1 LSVDEFLKRA
11 EVLAG
16 RFAERAAEYDRTAGF
31 PKEDVDDLR
40 AEGFL
45 GLLVPSSL
53 GGAGAGFRDY
63 VGVAMTLARGSPA
76 TALLYNMHA
85 AVTGGLAGIPEAL
98 ALALGAPPTF
108 FEVRDRVL
116 RAAAE
121 GSMYGVAITEPEAGS
136 RLSAMRTTYEPSGDR
151 YRIRGFKSVVSGAGY
166 LDAYLVAARAAES
179 GGEEPVVSYFLVPA
193 GDGLM
198 VEETWDP
205 LGMRATISNGLHLDV
220 RVGADALIGGVE
232 GLVLPLAYTM
242 PQWLVASYAAVYVG
256 VGQGAIE
263 EAVRYMSERV
273 VAGERGGLGRL
284 PSVRARLGRADAE
297 IEGARLAVE
306 EAARLVDERPGEPDT
321 NRAIFR
327 AKLLAGDAAMRVA
340 SSLTEACG
348 LGALQRGQPLERL
361 LRDGRMGALMPPSS
375 DVCAAY
381 LGVSA
386 LGLDPMTSQDPRPW

>member
-1 LSVDEFLKRA
+1 VKDILKRA
-11 EVLAG
+11 DRLSP
-16 RFAERAAEYDRTAGF
+16 RFAERAAEYDRTAEF
-31 PKEDVDDLR
+31 PKADVDDLR

-45 GLLVPSSL
+45 GLLVPQSL
-53 GGAGAGFRDY
+53 GGAGAGFEDY
-63 VGVAMTLARGSPA
+63 VRVAMVLARGSPA

-116 RAAAE
+116 RAAVD

-136 RLSAMRTTYEPSGDR
+136 RLSAMRTTYEPSDGF
-151 YRIRGFKSVVSGAGY
+151 RIRGFKSVVSGAGY

-179 GGEEPVVSYFLVPA
+179 DGEDPVVSYFLVPA
-193 GDGLM
+193 TDGLM
-198 VEETWDP
+198 VDETWDP
-205 LGMRATISNGLHLDV
+205 LGMRATISNGLHVDV
-220 RVGADALIGGVE
+220 EVSADALIGGVE

-256 VGQGAIE
+256 VAQGALE
-263 EAVRYMSERV
+263 EAVRYLGGRV
-273 VAGERGGLGRL
+273 VAGERGGLTRL
-284 PSVRARLGRADAE
+284 PAVRARLGRADAE

-306 EAARLVDERPGEPDT
+306 EAARLVDQHPGEPET

-327 AKLLAGDAAMRVA
+327 AKLLAGDAAMRVTA
-340 SSLTEACG
+340 SLTEACG
-348 LGALQRGQPLERL
+348 LGALQRGEALERIF
-361 LRDGRMGALMPPSS
+361 RDARMGALMPPSS
-375 DVCAAY
+375 DVCASY
-381 LGVSA
+381 LGVTA

>member
-1 LSVDEFLKRA
+1 VEDFLKRA
-11 EVLAG
+11 DELAG

-45 GLLVPSSL
+45 GLLVPASL

-63 VGVAMTLARGSPA
+63 VRVAMTLARGSPA

-136 RLSAMRTTYEPSGDR
+136 RLSAMRTTYEPSDGGF
-151 YRIRGFKSVVSGAGY
+151 RIRGFKSVVSGAGY
-166 LDAYLVAARAAES
+166 LDAFLVAARAPES
-179 GGEEPVVSYFLVPA
+179 GGEDPVVSYFLVPA
-193 GDGLM
+193 SDGLM

-220 RVGADALIGGVE
+220 EVSADALIGGVE

-263 EAVRYMSERV
+263 EAVRYLSSRV

-284 PSVRARLGRADAE
+284 PSVRGRLGRADAE

-340 SSLTEACG
+340 ASLTEACG
-348 LGALQRGQPLERL
+348 LGALQRGQALERIF
-361 LRDGRMGALMPPSS
+361 RDARMGALMPPSS

-381 LGVSA
+381 LGVSV

>member
-1 LSVDEFLKRA
+1 MDDFLKRA
-11 EVLAG
+11 DELAG

-45 GLLVPSSL
+45 GLLVPESL
-53 GGAGAGFRDY
+53 GGAGVGFRDY
-63 VGVAMTLARGSPA
+63 VRVGMAMARGSPA

-108 FEVRDRVL
+108 FEIRDRVL
-116 RAAAE
+116 RSAAD

-136 RLSAMRTTYEPSGDR
+136 RLSAMRTTYEPSDGGF
-151 YRIRGFKSVVSGAGY
+151 RIRGFKSVVSGAGY
-166 LDAYLVAARAAES
+166 LDAYLVAARAADS
-179 GGEEPVVSYFLVPA
+179 GGEDPVVSYFLVPA
-193 GDGLM
+193 SDGLM

-205 LGMRATISNGLHLDV
+205 LGMRATISNGLHVDV
-220 RVGADALIGGVE
+220 VVSADALIGGVE

-256 VGQGAIE
+256 VGQGALE
-263 EAVRYMSERV
+263 EAVRYLSGRV

-284 PSVRARLGRADAE
+284 PAVRARLGRADAE

-321 NRAIFR
+321 NQAIFR
-327 AKLLAGDAAMRVA
+327 AKLLAGDAAMNVA
-340 SSLTEACG
+340 ASLTEACG
-348 LGALQRGQPLERL
+348 LGALQRGQALERIF
-361 LRDGRMGALMPPSS
+361 RDARMGALMPPSS
-375 DVCAAY
+375 DVCATY
-381 LGVSA
+381 LGVTA